1 MKPEAKI
8 EQRALKVSMVSII
21 FFILLAFLF
30 SYLTKS
36 DSIFFDGVYSL
47 ISFGIAIVTLW
58 VSRVAERPD
67 DERFH
72 FGYTRFEP
80 LLNVFKSLF
89 ILLSC
94 GYALSEAIHTL
105 RGGGN
110 VVDLGLAIIYSAV
123 AAAGGLVIGLYMK
136 KTARRIKSGLL
147 ELEAMEWMVDSFLSA
162 GILGGFL
169 IAWALSFTPL
179 DHWIPFVDPVLLIL
193 IALLALPAPL
203 RALWSN
209 FRELIDM
216 APPLEYTRRLD
227 AEMDKALEGLA
238 IRDYEYRLMKSG
250 RSTFMLVHLM
260 VADGFKVGKIEELDA
275 IRDGIEE
282 KILKFDGNIIMEILF
297 IKDRAWAQLR

>member
-1 MKPEAKI
+1 
-8 EQRALKVSMVSII
+8 
-21 FFILLAFLF
+21 
-30 SYLTKS
+30 
-36 DSIFFDGVYSL
+36 
-47 ISFGIAIVTLW
+47 
-58 VSRVAERPD
+58 VAERPD

-94 GYALSEAIHTL
+94 GYALSEAVHTL

-123 AAAGGLVIGLYMK
+123 AAAGGLIIGLYMK

-147 ELEAMEWMVDSFLSA
+147 ELEAVEWMVDSFLSA

-179 DHWIPFVDPVLLIL
+179 AHWIPFVDPVLLIL
-193 IALLALPAPL
+193 IAVLALPAPL

-216 APPLEYTRRLD
+216 APPPEYTRRLD

-238 IRDYEYRLMKSG
+238 VRDYEYRLMKSG

-260 VADGFKVGKIEELDA
+260 VADDFKVGKIEELDA